1 MQMYG
6 GPLENMQHLYFYG
19 KSLVDAHLLGSMK
32 EDEECDYYCTWIDD
46 SSPQGG
52 DKDIYS
58 VGEDNSNMC
67 KDVVK
72 EMELT

>member
-1 MQMYG
+1 MVS
-6 GPLENMQHLYFYG
+6 HLSTLIYLG
-19 KSLVDAHLLGSMK
+19 VWRRMKSVITIARG
-32 EDEECDYYCTWIDD
+32 IDD

>member
-1 MQMYG
+1 MITIARG
-6 GPLENMQHLYFYG
+6 
-19 KSLVDAHLLGSMK
+19 
-32 EDEECDYYCTWIDD
+32 IDD